1 MRAKLLAAVATV
13 DDLEARIRARLRQV
27 RFERGLT
34 LEHVARR
41 AGLATSTVSRLES
54 GARSLGLGR
63 LARLAAALDTDLPR
77 LVGDPSALAPRPAR
91 DGKVWLALGSER
103 PDELR
108 AYKVLLPAR
117 LREPALGSH
126 EGYVWLLV
134 LDGRL
139 RLVLQD
145 RDLTLRPGEMT
156 AFNTWLPHWIG
167 VVDEPVELLAVFSPR
182 GDNVRFRDVT
192 GNT

>member
-1 MRAKLLAAVATV
+1 MANPVG
-13 DDLEARIRARLRQV
+13 DLEARVRARLRQA

-34 LEHVARR
+34 LEQVARR

-77 LVGDPSALAPRPAR
+77 LVGEPSVLEPRPAR
-91 DGKVWLALGSER
+91 DGKVWIALGSER

-108 AYKVLLPAR
+108 AYKLVLPAE

-126 EGYVWLLV
+126 EGHVWLLV
-134 LDGRL
+134 LGGRL
-139 RLVLQD
+139 RLVLAD
-145 RDLTLRPGEMT
+145 RDLVLHPGEMT
-156 AFNTWLPHWIG
+156 AFSTWLPHWVG
-167 VVDEPVELLAVFSPR
+167 VVDEPVELLAVFSPT
-182 GDNVRFRDVT
+182 GEDMRFRDVT
-192 GNT
+192 GPPPE